1 VKEPRYFYVV
11 GDLGNPDFAKSLIRG
26 YFEGLTGVSD
36 TPEILN
42 EFLWLKGAALAMPT
56 DDLLAINEYPLLC
69 SVAYDDADTLAADN
83 LKTFGRLFNNAEQNE
98 GNFQQRILKLRT
110 YITEALQ
117 LYSQQAEY
125 SYPPNNELASQA
137 GYLSRSLAH
146 GGIPS
151 SEIAEKMAA
160 HEGYIDSVGD
170 LAAVLWDT
178 GFMRT
183 YRGYTSARAT
193 LSDRFDPVVF
203 TLTDMEKVVRRAL
216 EIAASIYSNEGEW
229 IVQQDRMNIP
239 ESSILILT
247 FESGID
253 YPRTWFYKGSDGE
266 HLREWE
272 REKARFYE
280 GLGMEPGREY
290 TYGEFLDRAG
300 LREQYDTRVVD
311 YKSLMR
317 SRDSAKRQ
325 AKRRAHLEGVRNRYI
340 NPSPRNEAAGIYLVA
355 EDTGRFLFVRR
366 AGFVNEPR
374 TWAGV
379 GGAVEPGEGPLQAA
393 RREVAEEIGYTGPMR
408 IYPVRSYED
417 DRLVYHNHVALVPSE
432 FVPALNEENTDYRWA
447 SPSRLPRPLHPGVEW
462 SLRNDDLFTAWLE
475 D

>member
-11 GDLGNPDFAKSLIRG
+11 GGLDSPDFTKSLIRG

-83 LKTFGRLFNNAEQNE
+83 LKTFGRLFNNAEQDE
-98 GNFQQRILKLRT
+98 TNFKQRIQKLQSDLV
-110 YITEALQ
+110 EALR
-117 LYSQQAEY
+117 LYETQAEY
-125 SYPPNNELASQA
+125 SYPANTELAHQA
-137 GYLSRSLAH
+137 RYLSTSLAH
-146 GGIPS
+146 HGIPAY
-151 SEIAEKMAA
+151 EIAEKMAA
-160 HEGYIDSVGD
+160 HEGYIDSVRD
-170 LAAVLWDT
+170 LATVLWDVI
-178 GFMRT
+178 FIRT
-183 YRGYTSARAT
+183 YRGHTSARAT

-216 EIAASIYSNEGEW
+216 EIAASMYSNEGEW
-229 IVQQDRMNIP
+229 IVQQSRMNIP

-247 FESGID
+247 FEVGID
-253 YPRTWFYKGSDGE
+253 YPKTWFYKGSDDE

-272 REKARFYE
+272 RDAARFYE

-290 TYGEFLDRAG
+290 TYGDFLDRTG
-300 LREQYDTRVVD
+300 LREQYDTRIVD
-311 YKSLMR
+311 YKSVER

-325 AKRRAHLEGVRNRYI
+325 ARNRARREGVRNRYI
-340 NPSPRNEAAGIYLVA
+340 NPSPRDEAAGIYLVA